1 MLLPTTRFPGLT
13 SIAAAVL
20 LVATALPAAAELS
33 VTRGSQTGA
42 ATATVATNGLHDW
55 RYTLRPGET
64 LPQVSD
70 RLLASGYDAIQLAH
84 YNGIDDP
91 KSIAPGQSIGIPM
104 NWLDKRPEPAMAL
117 AVSGPV
123 QHVDGV
129 SGRRQTLV
137 PQTTLQAGDEI
148 VTQTGFAVIQL
159 ADGSV
164 IRLGR
169 DSHLIFNRLTRF
181 GKTGMID
188 TRMRLDRGELDADV
202 EVLIEDGSRFEVDTP
217 SAVAAVR
224 GTAFRLQVEPSST
237 ELQVTEGTVAFGPA
251 GRTVNIPAG
260 FSGTAGQGTRS
271 PVDIRRLPPAPQPG
285 NPLPDT
291 AHKLP
296 QTLSWP
302 EIAGADRYQIDIFNV
317 DTGQWLNREETTQPT
332 LAFDHLDNGRYD
344 IRLAAID
351 ARGMPGMPYRQ
362 TFDVAQQAK
371 TATLEKPVADA
382 RLDDEMP
389 SFSWNYNGNNEVAR
403 VEIAKSDDFS
413 DLIAT
418 SEWAPDSNAIPTR
431 PLNPGQYYWRV
442 VTEAGGTS
450 MATSEPRKL
459 MINGTLPPARIINV
473 NYVDSQVRIFWQQIE
488 AADKYLL
495 QLSEDPSFNNIIKE
509 ADVADTTAAL
519 RLIPGR
525 RYFVRL
531 KALSDGPITGRW
543 GPGREL
549 FVN

>member
-1 MLLPTTRFPGLT
+1 MLLPTTRFPGLA

-33 VTRGSQTGA
+33 VTRGSQAGA

-91 KSIAPGQSIGIPM
+91 KSIAPGQSIRIPM
-104 NWLDKRPEPAMAL
+104 NWLDKRPEPAMVL

-148 VTQTGFAVIQL
+148 VTQNGFAVVQL

-271 PVDIRRLPPAPQPG
+271 PVDIRHLPPAPQPG

-302 EIAGADRYQIDIFNV
+302 EITGAERYQVDIFNA
-317 DTGQWLNREETTQPT
+317 DTGQWLDREETTQPT

>member
-1 MLLPTTRFPGLT
+1 MLLLTTRFPGLAA
-13 SIAAAVL
+13 IAAAAFL
-20 LVATALPAAAELS
+20 AATALTANAELS
-33 VTRGSQTGA
+33 VTRGSQTSA
-42 ATATVATNGLHDW
+42 TTATVSTSSMHDW

-64 LPQVSD
+64 LPQVSQ
-70 RLLASGYDAIQLAH
+70 RLLSSGYDAIQLAH

-91 KSIAPGQSIGIPM
+91 NNSIPGQSISIPV

-123 QHVDGV
+123 HYVDGA
-129 SGRRQTLV
+129 SGRRQALTPHTMLH
-137 PQTTLQAGDEI
+137 AGDEI
-148 VTQTGFAVIQL
+148 VTQTGFTVIQL
-159 ADGSV
+159 ADGSLV
-164 IRLGR
+164 RLGR

-181 GKTGMID
+181 GKTGMVD

-224 GTAFRLQVEPSST
+224 GTAFRLQVRPSVT

-260 FSGTAGQGTRS
+260 FSGTTGQGTQS
-271 PVDIRRLPPAPQPG
+271 PVDIRRLPTAPQPS
-285 NPLPDT
+285 NPLPET
-291 AHKLP
+291 AHQLP
-296 QTLSWP
+296 QELSWP
-302 EIAGADRYQIDIFNV
+302 EIAGADRYQVDIFNA
-317 DTGQWLNREETTQPT
+317 DTGQWLSREQTTQPA
-332 LAFDHLDNGRYD
+332 LAFNHLDNGRYD
-344 IRLAAID
+344 IRLAAVD
-351 ARGMPGMPYRQ
+351 ARGMPGMPYKQ

-371 TATLEKPVADA
+371 TATLEKPAADA
-382 RLDDEMP
+382 KLDDEMP
-389 SFSWNYNGNNEVAR
+389 SFSWSYNGNNEVAR
-403 VEIAKSDDFS
+403 VEIARSSDFS

-450 MATSEPRKL
+450 IATSEPRKL

-473 NYVDSQVRIFWQQIE
+473 NYVDSQVRIFWQRIE
-488 AADKYLL
+488 AADKYQL

-531 KALSDGPITGRW
+531 KALSDGPIAGRW